1 MNDIFANTETM
12 KENEH
17 PRFYTAES
25 VMRGHPD
32 KLCDLIADSVLD
44 ACLQHDPASRVACE
58 VMATHGHI
66 IVAGEITTSAKP
78 DVCNIGR
85 AMTRKRTRSTATS
98 TTKAP
103 TLRALSSRN
112 WLRERTRTPSAR
124 AIRGLWLATPATK
137 RPNICPCLW
146 WRRNAL

>member
-1 MNDIFANTETM
+1 MNITILARSPPTGFFLCPKSSNKQGEELMNDIFKNIETM
-12 KENEH
+12 RENEH

-78 DVCNIGR
+78 DVFNIVR
-85 AMTRKRTRSTATS
+85 D
-98 TTKAP
+98 
-103 TLRALSSRN
+103 TLRDVGYDPKAYQIDCYIHDQSPDIAGAV
-112 WLRERTRTPSAR
+112 EPE
-124 AIRGLWLATPATK
+124 LAE
-137 RPNICPCLW
+137 
-146 WRRNAL
+146 

>member
-1 MNDIFANTETM
+1 MNDIFENTEIM
-12 KENEH
+12 QENEH

-78 DVCNIGR
+78 DVFNIVR
-85 AMTRKRTRSTATS
+85 D
-98 TTKAP
+98 
-103 TLRALSSRN
+103 TLRDVGYAVQQKGFLSDVN
-112 WLRERTRTPSAR
+112 AVGGGLLRRLGRTLAVQTRELLAAEYAVAVPSAKKQSR
-124 AIRGLWLATPATK
+124 QQERG
-137 RPNICPCLW
+137 
-146 WRRNAL
+146 

>member
-1 MNDIFANTETM
+1 MNDIFENTETM
-12 KENEH
+12 QENEH

-44 ACLQHDPASRVACE
+44 ECLKHDSASRVACE

-78 DVCNIGR
+78 DVFNIVR
-85 AMTRKRTRSTATS
+85 D
-98 TTKAP
+98 
-103 TLRALSSRN
+103 TLRDVGYDPKAYQIDCYIHDQSPDIASAVEPELAEGEDEDTLGAGDQGVMMPLFAEAR
-112 WLRERTRTPSAR
+112 RT
-124 AIRGLWLATPATK
+124 GW
-137 RPNICPCLW
+137 
-146 WRRNAL
+146 

>member
-66 IVAGEITTSAKP
+66 IAFRQSILDRIS
-78 DVCNIGR
+78 
-85 AMTRKRTRSTATS
+85 RTCR
-98 TTKAP
+98 
-103 TLRALSSRN
+103 LH
-112 WLRERTRTPSAR
+112 
-124 AIRGLWLATPATK
+124 
-137 RPNICPCLW
+137 
-146 WRRNAL
+146 